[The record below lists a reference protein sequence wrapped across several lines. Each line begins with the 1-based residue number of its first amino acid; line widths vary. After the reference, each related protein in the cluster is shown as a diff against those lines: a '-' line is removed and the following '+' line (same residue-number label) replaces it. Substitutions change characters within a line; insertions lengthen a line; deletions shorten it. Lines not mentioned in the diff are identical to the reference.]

1 MHTLS
6 PVLAATLWCEALE
19 SDRPEFKFQLHHLQ
33 LGASYSYLGLYV
45 LIYERR
51 GAAGGTV
58 GCIAK
63 GTVNKMKRQPIWV
76 VPVHQPQASSI
87 VHRTWTGNSFH
98 TWSTHRQENADGWE
112 EVK

>member
-1 MHTLS
+1 MLFK
-6 PVLAATLWCEALE
+6 CEALE

-58 GCIAK
+58 GPTSESCC
-63 GTVNKMKRQPIWV
+63 
-76 VPVHQPQASSI
+76 
-87 VHRTWTGNSFH
+87 
-98 TWSTHRQENADGWE
+98 ED
-112 EVK
+112 